1 MMSRTTMMYKYE
13 FEDMKVIAL
22 EDGFGTLGETNVYV
36 EIDENLIFVFG
47 VKTKAFRDVDINALH
62 KNGYFD
68 EVAFGK
74 GKKENE

>member
-1 MMSRTTMMYKYE
+1 MMSRTTMMYIYE

-22 EDGFGTLGETNVYV
+22 EDGFGSLGETNIYV

-47 VKTKAFRDVDINALH
+47 VKTKSFRDVDINALH

-68 EVAFGK
+68 EFAFGK
-74 GKKENE
+74 EKMANE